1 MDAYFLINHAEVE
14 RHRLLKIFVV
24 VIYCLIFVTIP
35 FICVELYNQGLTI
48 RVIAP
53 LFGFT
58 FFLMALPISMYDI
71 VVHFKNFHKPE
82 LQKFLVRII
91 LMIPI
96 YSLTACMC
104 LTFSLEW
111 ERYLESFRG
120 LYEAYVIWS
129 FTYFLMTYLG
139 PSEEDICLRLSTK
152 EPQAHLFPF
161 NICLPRW

>member
-1 MDAYFLINHAEVE
+1 MDAYFLISHAEVE

-24 VIYCLIFVTIP
+24 VVYCLVFVAIP
-35 FICVELYNQGLTI
+35 FISIELYRQGLTI
-48 RVIAP
+48 RVLAP
-53 LFGFT
+53 LFGFI
-58 FFLMALPISMYDI
+58 FFLMTLPISIYDI
-71 VVHFKNFHKPE
+71 MNHFKHFYKPE

-96 YSLTACMC
+96 YSLTACMS

-129 FTYFLMTYLG
+129 FTYFLMTFLG
-139 PSEEDICLRLSTK
+139 PSEADICLRLSTK
-152 EPQAHLFPF
+152 PPQPHLLPF
-161 NICLPRW
+161 KFCFRNW